1 MTLFFARDSSRP
13 SRRLRAHHRLYS
25 YVYIFFSTRTSRR
38 LRVRALRTP
47 PRFLSSPRLVDSPL
61 GAALLSTHP
70 SSSLVIIT
78 SPLARDVPARAFRS
92 TPRWMPLRARA
103 VTASR
108 VSAMDAARALARVP
122 PPVADR
128 PGVPVRD
135 GAPPRRRPRR

>member
-61 GAALLSTHP
+61 GALLSTHP

-92 TPRWMPLRARA
+92 TPRWTPLPRAPSPPRA
-103 VTASR
+103 SPRWTPRAS
-108 VSAMDAARALARVP
+108 LARVP

>member
-25 YVYIFFSTRTSRR
+25 YVYIFLSTSRR

-47 PRFLSSPRLVDSPL
+47 PRFLSSPRLVDATRPSAP
-61 GAALLSTHP
+61 LLSTHP

-92 TPRWMPLRARA
+92 TPRWTPPPRAPSPPRA
-103 VTASR
+103 SPRWTPRASP
-108 VSAMDAARALARVP
+108 ARVP

>member
-1 MTLFFARDSSRP
+1 VTLFFARDSSRP

-25 YVYIFFSTRTSRR
+25 YVYIFFSTLTPVVFASAPSVI
-38 LRVRALRTP
+38 LRV
-47 PRFLSSPRLVDSPL
+47 SSRLLVSSTRPS
-61 GAALLSTHP
+61 APLLSTHP
-70 SSSLVIIT
+70 SSSFVIT

-92 TPRWMPLRARA
+92 TPRWTPLPRAPSPPRA
-103 VTASR
+103 SPRWTPRAS
-108 VSAMDAARALARVP
+108 LARVP